1 MSLRSLGKS
10 ITLRRLSRTDRTAI
24 ADYTIGDQKAQ
35 RMDVLKLVLGI
46 GLGNPSLD
54 CVLQKGSEVTLLI
67 KLASKLMRGME
78 KFSGD

>member
-1 MSLRSLGKS
+1 MGKS

-35 RMDVLKLVLGI
+35 RMDMLKLVLFI
-46 GLGNPSLD
+46 RLGNRSFD
-54 CVLQKGSEVTLLI
+54 CVLQKRSEVTLLI

>member
-35 RMDVLKLVLGI
+35 RIDVLKWSGKKKGQILKGTHF
-46 GLGNPSLD
+46 
-54 CVLQKGSEVTLLI
+54 VLQDRKPCVVFTKNMGY
-67 KLASKLMRGME
+67 R
-78 KFSGD
+78 F